1 MSAGRCSEASQ
12 PSSVQPQA
20 GSQSLFNIYYL
31 GCTVVDRRC
40 TSAIMPWIIEELKL
54 KAQEMKFIWL
64 SPGKRGLGQ
73 KPGMSLLFEAC

>member
-1 MSAGRCSEASQ
+1 MTDGKCSEAMR
-12 PSSVQPQA
+12 PSSVQSQA

-64 SPGKRGLGQ
+64 SPGMRAASSQ
-73 KPGMSLLFEAC
+73 VASITFV